1 MSNTVSRRDLV
12 AKKMA
17 QLIRAGA
24 TLTSYTCPVC
34 GTPLLKLKTG
44 EYYCAN
50 CDKPV
55 VIVRSDAEEREV
67 MIRYGLMDIRDT
79 LYERL
84 VMINNELKNA
94 KDIDRINDLVKS
106 MILLLDAYD
115 RIMKILTQGATAEG
129 AKTQRKE

>member
-1 MSNTVSRRDLV
+1 VSTRDLV

-17 QLIRAGA
+17 QLMRTGA

-55 VIVRSDAEEREV
+55 VIVKSDTEEKEV
-67 MIRYGLMDIRDT
+67 MIKYGLLDIRDT

-84 VMINNELKNA
+84 IMINNELKET
-94 KDIDRINDLVKS
+94 KDIDKTNDLVKTL
-106 MILLLDAYD
+106 ILILEAYD
-115 RIMKILTQGATAEG
+115 KITQIINQTT
-129 AKTQRKE
+129 KTTSETTKK

>member
-1 MSNTVSRRDLV
+1 VSTKDLV

-34 GTPLLKLKTG
+34 GTPLLRLKTG

-50 CDKPV
+50 CDRPV
-55 VIVRSDAEEREV
+55 VIVRSDAEEKEV

-84 VMINNELKNA
+84 VMINNELKET
-94 KDIDRINDLVKS
+94 KDIDRINELVRS
-106 MILLLDAYD
+106 MVLILEAYD
-115 RIMKILTQGATAEG
+115 KITQIINQGSPKAETTK
-129 AKTQRKE
+129 AERR

>member
-1 MSNTVSRRDLV
+1 MSSTVSRRDLV

-84 VMINNELKNA
+84 VMINNELKNT

-115 RIMKILTQGATAEG
+115 RVMKILTQGATAEG

>member
-1 MSNTVSRRDLV
+1 VGSRDLV

-24 TLTSYTCPVC
+24 ALTSYTCPVC
-34 GTPLLKLKTG
+34 GTPLLRLKTG

-55 VIVRSDAEEREV
+55 VVVRSDAEEKEV

-84 VMINNELKNA
+84 VMINNELKDT

-115 RIMKILTQGATAEG
+115 RVTKIISQGTTEETKA
-129 AKTQRKE
+129 QRK

>member
-1 MSNTVSRRDLV
+1 MSVGSRDLV

-34 GTPLLKLKTG
+34 GTPLLRLKTG

-50 CDKPV
+50 CDRPV
-55 VIVRSDAEEREV
+55 VIVRSDAEEKEV
-67 MIRYGLMDIRDT
+67 MIKYGLMDIRDT

-84 VMINNELKNA
+84 VMINNELKET
-94 KDIDRINDLVKS
+94 KDIDRINELVRS
-106 MILLLDAYD
+106 MVLILEAYD
-115 RIMKILTQGATAEG
+115 KITQIINQGLTRAEAVKAG
-129 AKTQRKE
+129 EK

>member
-1 MSNTVSRRDLV
+1 MNVSSRDLV

-50 CDKPV
+50 CDRPV
-55 VIVRSDAEEREV
+55 VIVKSDAEEKEV
-67 MIRYGLMDIRDT
+67 MIRYGLMDIRNT

-84 VMINNELKNA
+84 VMINNELKET
-94 KDIDRINDLVKS
+94 KDIDRINELVRS
-106 MILLLDAYD
+106 MVLILEAYD
-115 RIMKILTQGATAEG
+115 KITQIINQEPTKTEG
-129 AKTQRKE
+129 TKSEKK

>member
-1 MSNTVSRRDLV
+1 VNVSSRDLV

-50 CDKPV
+50 CDRPV
-55 VIVRSDAEEREV
+55 VIVRSDAEEKEV
-67 MIRYGLMDIRDT
+67 MIRYGLMDIRNT

-84 VMINNELKNA
+84 VMINNELKET
-94 KDIDRINDLVKS
+94 KDIDRINELVRS
-106 MILLLDAYD
+106 MVLILEAYD
-115 RIMKILTQGATAEG
+115 KITQIINQEPTKTEG
-129 AKTQRKE
+129 TKSEKK

>member
-1 MSNTVSRRDLV
+1 VNVSSRDLV

-50 CDKPV
+50 CDRPV
-55 VIVRSDAEEREV
+55 VIVKSDAEEKEV
-67 MIRYGLMDIRDT
+67 MIRYGLMDIRNT

-84 VMINNELKNA
+84 VMINNELKET
-94 KDIDRINDLVKS
+94 KDIDRINELVRS
-106 MILLLDAYD
+106 MVLILEAYD
-115 RIMKILTQGATAEG
+115 KITQIINQEPTKTEG
-129 AKTQRKE
+129 TKSEKK

>member
-1 MSNTVSRRDLV
+1 MSVSSRDLV

-34 GTPLLKLKTG
+34 GTPLLRLKTG

-50 CDKPV
+50 CDRPV
-55 VIVRSDAEEREV
+55 VIVRSDAEEKEV
-67 MIRYGLMDIRDT
+67 MIKYGLMDIRDT

-84 VMINNELKNA
+84 VMINNELKET
-94 KDIDRINDLVKS
+94 KDIDRINELVKS
-106 MILLLDAYD
+106 MVLILEAYD
-115 RIMKILTQGATAEG
+115 KITQIINQGLPGTSTKAE
-129 AKTQRKE
+129 KK

>member
-1 MSNTVSRRDLV
+1 MSVSSRDLV

-34 GTPLLKLKTG
+34 GTPLLRLKTG

-50 CDKPV
+50 CDRPV
-55 VIVRSDAEEREV
+55 VIVRSDAEEKEV
-67 MIRYGLMDIRDT
+67 MIKYGLMDIRDT

-84 VMINNELKNA
+84 VMINNELKET
-94 KDIDRINDLVKS
+94 KDIDRINELVKS
-106 MILLLDAYD
+106 MVLILEAYD
-115 RIMKILTQGATAEG
+115 KVTQIINQGSPGTSTKAE
-129 AKTQRKE
+129 KK

>member
-1 MSNTVSRRDLV
+1 
-12 AKKMA
+12 MA

-34 GTPLLKLKTG
+34 GTPLLRLKTG

-50 CDKPV
+50 CDRPV
-55 VIVRSDAEEREV
+55 VIVRSDAEEKEV

-84 VMINNELKNA
+84 VMINNELKET
-94 KDIDRINDLVKS
+94 KDIDRINELVRS
-106 MILLLDAYD
+106 MVLILEAYD
-115 RIMKILTQGATAEG
+115 KINQIINQGSQKAEIT
-129 AKTQRKE
+129 KTKEK

>member
-1 MSNTVSRRDLV
+1 MSVSSRDLV

-17 QLIRAGA
+17 QLIRTGA
-24 TLTSYTCPVC
+24 TLTNYTCPVC

-50 CDKPV
+50 CDRPV
-55 VIVRSDAEEREV
+55 VIVRSDAEEKEV

-84 VMINNELKNA
+84 MMINNELKEA
-94 KDIDRINDLVKS
+94 KDIDRINELVKS
-106 MILLLDAYD
+106 MVLILEAYD
-115 RIMKILTQGATAEG
+115 KITQIISQGSPKTEATKIE
-129 AKTQRKE
+129 RK

>member
-1 MSNTVSRRDLV
+1 MSISSRDLV

-34 GTPLLKLKTG
+34 GTPLLRLKTG

-50 CDKPV
+50 CDRPV
-55 VIVRSDAEEREV
+55 VIVRSDAEEKEV

-84 VMINNELKNA
+84 VMINNELKET
-94 KDIDRINDLVKS
+94 KDIDRINELVRS
-106 MILLLDAYD
+106 MVLILEAYD
-115 RIMKILTQGATAEG
+115 KITQIINQGSPKTEMTK
-129 AKTQRKE
+129 AKEK

>member
-1 MSNTVSRRDLV
+1 MNVSSRDLV

-50 CDKPV
+50 CDRPV
-55 VIVRSDAEEREV
+55 VIVRSDAEEKEV
-67 MIRYGLMDIRDT
+67 MIRYGLMDIRNT

-84 VMINNELKNA
+84 VMINNELKET
-94 KDIDRINDLVKS
+94 KDIDRINELVRS
-106 MILLLDAYD
+106 MVLILEAYD
-115 RIMKILTQGATAEG
+115 KITQIINQEPTKTEG
-129 AKTQRKE
+129 TKSEKK

>member
-1 MSNTVSRRDLV
+1 MSTKDLV

-34 GTPLLKLKTG
+34 GTPLLRLKTG

-50 CDKPV
+50 CDRPV
-55 VIVRSDAEEREV
+55 VIVRSDAEEKEV

-84 VMINNELKNA
+84 VMINNELKET
-94 KDIDRINDLVKS
+94 KDIDRINELVRS
-106 MILLLDAYD
+106 MVLILEAYD
-115 RIMKILTQGATAEG
+115 KITQIINQGSPKAETTK
-129 AKTQRKE
+129 AERR

>member
-1 MSNTVSRRDLV
+1 VGSRDLV

-34 GTPLLKLKTG
+34 GTPLLRLKTG

-55 VIVRSDAEEREV
+55 VVVRSDAEEKEV
-67 MIRYGLMDIRDT
+67 MIRYGLMNIRDT

-84 VMINNELKNA
+84 VMINNELKDT

-115 RIMKILTQGATAEG
+115 RVTKIISQGTTEETKA
-129 AKTQRKE
+129 QRK

>member
-1 MSNTVSRRDLV
+1 MSVSSRDLV

-34 GTPLLKLKTG
+34 GTPLLRLKTG

-50 CDKPV
+50 CDRPV
-55 VIVRSDAEEREV
+55 VIVRSDAEEKEV

-84 VMINNELKNA
+84 VMINNELKET
-94 KDIDRINDLVKS
+94 KDIDRINELVKS
-106 MILLLDAYD
+106 MVLILEAYD
-115 RIMKILTQGATAEG
+115 KITQIINQGSPKSEITKAE
-129 AKTQRKE
+129 KK

>member
-1 MSNTVSRRDLV
+1 VGSRDFV

-24 TLTSYTCPVC
+24 ALTSYTCPVC
-34 GTPLLKLKTG
+34 GTPLLRLKTG

-55 VIVRSDAEEREV
+55 VVVRSDAEEKEV

-84 VMINNELKNA
+84 VMINNELKDT

-115 RIMKILTQGATAEG
+115 RVTKIISQGTTEETKA
-129 AKTQRKE
+129 QRK

>member
-1 MSNTVSRRDLV
+1 MSVSSRDLV

-34 GTPLLKLKTG
+34 GTPLLRLKTG

-50 CDKPV
+50 CDRPV
-55 VIVRSDAEEREV
+55 VIVRSDAEEKEV

-84 VMINNELKNA
+84 VMINNELKET
-94 KDIDRINDLVKS
+94 KDIDRINELVRS
-106 MILLLDAYD
+106 MVLILEAYD
-115 RIMKILTQGATAEG
+115 KITQIINQGSPKTEMTK
-129 AKTQRKE
+129 AKEK